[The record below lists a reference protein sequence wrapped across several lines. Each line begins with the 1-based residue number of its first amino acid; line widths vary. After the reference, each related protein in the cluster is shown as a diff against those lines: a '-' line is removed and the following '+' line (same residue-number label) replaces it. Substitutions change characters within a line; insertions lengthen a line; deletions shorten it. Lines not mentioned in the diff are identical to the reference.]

1 MITSYITNRG
11 EVAGKGMHATWAPS
25 FLLQINPD
33 NTTTVLAK
41 MTNQG
46 DWIWDDGSE
55 NADMM
60 GVLDKDAANSAAL
73 PGEWG
78 KPVDWDLIGG
88 YNLKPHQ
95 PVTPIPNVPTTP
107 ETPNTPDT
115 PHIPTTPETPNTPHT
130 PDTPRTPEVPPTSVK
145 KTTQSKLPKAGAKNG
160 IAAAILGAVSSML
173 GTIGLGISKRKR
185 NN

>member
-1 MITSYITNRG
+1 
-11 EVAGKGMHATWAPS
+11 
-25 FLLQINPD
+25 
-33 NTTTVLAK
+33 

-46 DWIWDDGSE
+46 DWIWDDSSE

-60 GVLDKDAANSAAL
+60 GVLEKDAPNSAAL

-107 ETPNTPDT
+107 EKPENPTTPNTPDT
-115 PHIPTTPETPNTPHT
+115 PHTPTTPNT
-130 PDTPRTPEVPPTSVK
+130 PDTPRTPEVPTTPVK
-145 KTTQSKLPKAGAKNG
+145 KTTQSELPKAGAKDG
-160 IAAAILGAVSSML
+160 IAAAVLGA
-173 GTIGLGISKRKR
+173 ISLSLIHI
-185 NN
+185 

>member
-1 MITSYITNRG
+1 
-11 EVAGKGMHATWAPS
+11 
-25 FLLQINPD
+25 
-33 NTTTVLAK
+33 

-46 DWIWDDGSE
+46 DWIWDDSSE
-55 NADMM
+55 NPDMM
-60 GVLDKDAANSAAL
+60 GVLEKAAPNSAAL

-107 ETPNTPDT
+107 ETPTTPDK
-115 PHIPTTPETPNTPHT
+115 PEVPTTPETP
-130 PDTPRTPEVPPTSVK
+130 TPEVPKNPVK
-145 KTTQSKLPKAGAKNG
+145 KTSQSKLPKAGDKNSF
-160 IAAAILGAVSSML
+160 AAVVLGAVSSIL
-173 GTIGLGISKRKR
+173 GAVGLTGVSKRKR

>member
-1 MITSYITNRG
+1 M
-11 EVAGKGMHATWAPS
+11 
-25 FLLQINPD
+25 LQINPD

-46 DWIWDDGSE
+46 DWIWDDSSE

-60 GVLDKDAANSAAL
+60 GVLEKDAPNSAAL

-107 ETPNTPDT
+107 
-115 PHIPTTPETPNTPHT
+115 
-130 PDTPRTPEVPPTSVK
+130 VK
-145 KTTQSKLPKAGAKNG
+145 KTTQSELPKAGAKDG
-160 IAAAILGAVSSML
+160 IAAAVLGAISSILGA
-173 GTIGLGISKRKR
+173 IGLTGVSKRKR